1 MGCLELRRVAAL
13 SAVGNTPLVELPQ
26 MSPKDGVRIFAKL
39 EDQNPTGS
47 VKDRV
52 ALSMVEAA
60 EASGELEPGRRLL
73 EPTSGNT
80 GIALAMI
87 GKVKGYPVS
96 VVMPESATPERVELL
111 RMYGAEILFSPGEL
125 GSNGAVAMARGLAER
140 DPSVYMPF
148 QYANE
153 ANPSAHY
160 CGTALEILEQVP
172 DGQVDAFVA
181 GLGTGGTLMG
191 TGRRLREANPDVQI
205 VAAEPLQGDPVMGLR
220 SLEDGY
226 TPPILDIRELDRKV
240 LVSNVEA
247 VLALRKLLELEGIFA
262 GVSAGR
268 GAGGRPPHRRRAR
281 GGLQRRHA
289 VRGRRQQVHERRTL
303 HPADRG
309 SRAADGGA
317 RLVVIPAAMRD
328 EIVAHAKAGLP
339 NEACGIIAGLDGTAQ
354 RFFPAE
360 PDAPSPYYYRIS
372 SEDQIRIMN
381 EIDDAG
387 LDLIGIYHSHVAS
400 PAYPVADR
408 RRAGV
413 LARCGLRDRLAG
425 R

>member
-1 MGCLELRRVAAL
+1 MAAL

-111 RMYGAEILFSPGEL
+111 RMYGADILFSPGEL
-125 GSNGAVAMARGLAER
+125 GSNGAVAMARGIAER

-191 TGRRLREANPDVQI
+191 TGRRLRESNPDVQI

-226 TPPILDIRELDRKV
+226 TPPILDINQLDRKV
-240 LVSNVEA
+240 LVSNAEA
-247 VLALRKLLELEGIFA
+247 VHTLRELLNEEGVFA
-262 GVSAGR
+262 GVSAGAALAVAR
-268 GAGGRPPHRRRAR
+268 KTAARMDGGN
-281 GGLQRRHA
+281 
-289 VRGRRQQVHERRTL
+289 VVVVF
-303 HPADRG
+303 
-309 SRAADGGA
+309 ADGGSKY
-317 RLVVIPAAMRD
+317 LS
-328 EIVAHAKAGLP
+328 AGIYTKP
-339 NEACGIIAGLDGTAQ
+339 
-354 RFFPAE
+354 
-360 PDAPSPYYYRIS
+360 
-372 SEDQIRIMN
+372 EDQLEREM
-381 EIDDAG
+381 EER
-387 LDLIGIYHSHVAS
+387 VWW
-400 PAYPVADR
+400 
-408 RRAGV
+408 
-413 LARCGLRDRLAG
+413 
-425 R
+425 